1 MMCRGRGHVTSSH
14 GLIPRLLDLSLI
26 PGPSTP
32 PRASD
37 RHSGMLSHSALQTQ
51 ADTSKVITTRCVKC
65 VCVCV
70 CVRAR
75 TCVCVGVCVY
85 ARVHA
90 HTYTCTRVHTS
101 VCTRVRA
108 HAYLVVLVCGCSH

>member
-70 CVRAR
+70 CVCAR
-75 TCVCVGVCVY
+75 TQMCVFVCVCVCVC
-85 ARVHA
+85 
-90 HTYTCTRVHTS
+90 
-101 VCTRVRA
+101 A
-108 HAYLVVLVCGCSH
+108 HAYVCVLVCVRVCEREREREREKNYRNYIV